1 MNADGFSDLV
11 VSTYDGV
18 VLVGPGSPDGFEKAE
33 RVLDCEGKPVAL
45 SKYYNWDKTEG
56 KSSGWKY
63 LMKGS
68 KAHGTSV
75 CPVDWDADGDFD
87 LLIGDSGQGGLYV
100 RMNEGTAQAPKFA
113 SENVPVVAGDRPAHI
128 RSLVSDSQVVDW
140 NEDGLFDIV
149 LGGLG
154 GGIYLLENSGT
165 VATRDNQP
173 AEPGTSIHLAVVDY
187 DQDGKLDLL
196 AGGRSMWIMD
206 TIEGMTDADKQAVVK
221 MESQL
226 KAMNA
231 DIDAIY
237 TKIETAEKD
246 DRAKLTL
253 QVKSVVDNQRKID
266 ETIWKLKQKDEPN
279 RRGNLVWLF
288 KGK

>member
-154 GGIYLLENSGT
+154 GGIYLLENSGDSGAPKFSGIETLVEQVDKNVKPKRLVT

-173 AEPGTSIHLAVVDY
+173 AESGGEN
-187 DQDGKLDLL
+187 GKP
-196 AGGRSMWIMD
+196 A
-206 TIEGMTDADKQAVVK
+206 
-221 MESQL
+221 ES
-226 KAMNA
+226 N
-231 DIDAIY
+231 
-237 TKIETAEKD
+237 E
-246 DRAKLTL
+246 
-253 QVKSVVDNQRKID
+253 
-266 ETIWKLKQKDEPN
+266 
-279 RRGNLVWLF
+279 RRY
-288 KGK
+288 

>member
-1 MNADGFSDLV
+1 
-11 VSTYDGV
+11 
-18 VLVGPGSPDGFEKAE
+18 
-33 RVLDCEGKPVAL
+33 
-45 SKYYNWDKTEG
+45 
-56 KSSGWKY
+56 
-63 LMKGS
+63 
-68 KAHGTSV
+68 
-75 CPVDWDADGDFD
+75 
-87 LLIGDSGQGGLYV
+87 
-100 RMNEGTAQAPKFA
+100 
-113 SENVPVVAGDRPAHI
+113 
-128 RSLVSDSQVVDW
+128 
-140 NEDGLFDIV
+140 
-149 LGGLG
+149 
-154 GGIYLLENSGT
+154 
-165 VATRDNQP
+165 
-173 AEPGTSIHLAVVDY
+173 
-187 DQDGKLDLL
+187 
-196 AGGRSMWIMD
+196 
-206 TIEGMTDADKQAVVK
+206 